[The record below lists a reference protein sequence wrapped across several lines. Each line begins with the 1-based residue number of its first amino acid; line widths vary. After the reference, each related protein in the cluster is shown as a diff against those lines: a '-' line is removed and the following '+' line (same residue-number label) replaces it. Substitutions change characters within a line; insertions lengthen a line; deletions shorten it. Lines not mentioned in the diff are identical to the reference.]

1 MLFLKAG
8 DYKKT
13 LEIARTIV
21 SRSPNSAAALGILGI
36 VHFGTAISP
45 CIHFEHIAEKHGHFA
60 SAMSAFEKALEL
72 SLNSIMFSLIH
83 TRANFKLT

>member
-21 SRSPNSAAALGILGI
+21 SRSPNSTVALGILGI
-36 VHFGTAISP
+36 VHFGIAISP
-45 CIHFEHIAEKHGHFA
+45 RIHFEHVAEKHGHFA
-60 SAMSAFEKALEL
+60 FVMSDFEKALEL
-72 SLNSIMFSLIH
+72 SLSSIMFSLLH